1 MSISEALS
9 KVDNHSAWTILFAKV
24 LESREPQANQRA
36 SGRLLKLKLAWNTQ
50 KNKMSDVKGKEM
62 EQERKGRIKNEDID
76 SEREHLNYD
85 FIQSPNTL
93 YQRVKNRVEHY
104 KNQGSRVQ
112 KNSVVM
118 YSNVITLSE
127 EDADRMGEV
136 RTQAYFRAC
145 KDYFSQRFGKDNVV
159 SAKVHMDETAPHM
172 HLHFIPVNEQD
183 RLSARTAMNR
193 QAVNEIHDELTEHLC
208 QQGFDVERG
217 STKENKTY
225 VKDIHEYKKKEK
237 TLSEL
242 DQQID
247 TKKRLL
253 TDINELQDEK
263 VDLIQKIKNL
273 KKKNRFLQEESEQ
286 LQNDIGT
293 YRDMRDVSRA
303 GMKKDEEKYQK
314 YKEAQ
319 EMALS
324 TLKTDVDNLEERH
337 QTLIEENEALENSL
351 DDLSERHETMND
363 MVRKDTRLLFA
374 GLRCALKD
382 MNIKLAAEI
391 KYQRMPEVGI
401 DPDSVDTGRLED
413 APKTYIYGI
422 HHHIRK
428 ASEPIK
434 IVREDDGLEM

>member
-1 MSISEALS
+1 MS

-183 RLSARTAMNR
+183 RLSHIPIRA
-193 QAVNEIHDELTEHLC
+193 
-208 QQGFDVERG
+208 
-217 STKENKTY
+217 
-225 VKDIHEYKKKEK
+225 DII
-237 TLSEL
+237 L
-242 DQQID
+242 
-247 TKKRLL
+247 
-253 TDINELQDEK
+253 
-263 VDLIQKIKNL
+263 
-273 KKKNRFLQEESEQ
+273 
-286 LQNDIGT
+286 
-293 YRDMRDVSRA
+293 
-303 GMKKDEEKYQK
+303 
-314 YKEAQ
+314 
-319 EMALS
+319 
-324 TLKTDVDNLEERH
+324 
-337 QTLIEENEALENSL
+337 
-351 DDLSERHETMND
+351 
-363 MVRKDTRLLFA
+363 
-374 GLRCALKD
+374 
-382 MNIKLAAEI
+382 
-391 KYQRMPEVGI
+391 
-401 DPDSVDTGRLED
+401 
-413 APKTYIYGI
+413 
-422 HHHIRK
+422 
-428 ASEPIK
+428 
-434 IVREDDGLEM
+434 